1 MAVSCGSIDV
11 INTVL
16 CFVILVLGIM
26 GYVKRRY
33 RLSLAIG
40 AAFGL
45 FGISHIITIL
55 GLGGCSAGFLVA
67 IRVIAYLIVA
77 LTLYRVLIKR

>member
-1 MAVSCGSIDV
+1 MTVNCCSIDV

-16 CFVILVLGIM
+16 CFVILILGIL

-45 FGISHIITIL
+45 FGISHIITLL
-55 GLGGCSAGFLVA
+55 GLHGRLADLLVI
-67 IRVIAYLIVA
+67 IRVTAYFIVA
-77 LTLYRVLIKR
+77 FTLYRVLVKR